1 MQDSCRSIF
10 RVGRRLRMVHIN
22 DNFGEDD
29 VHLAPFLGNLPWDD
43 VLRALREV
51 GYAGSMNVEVSCSR
65 LPEALRKPYAAYMGA
80 ACRYLIDRFE
90 GKN

>member
-1 MQDSCRSIF
+1 
-10 RVGRRLRMVHIN
+10 MVHIN

-29 VHLAPFLGNLPWDD
+29 VHLAPFLGSLPWDD

-65 LPEALRKPYAAYMGA
+65 LPEALRKPYVAYMGA